1 MDTNINE
8 SCKEASHEGVRLKL
22 VKLKEYT
29 NGNFWVLFGRIL
41 FAKHNRYI
49 ALCMYCNKTLS
60 GVRGVKIFSCAFSYV
75 TTYFITY
82 FTYAFHNACILLVD
96 EKI

>member
-1 MDTNINE
+1 M
-8 SCKEASHEGVRLKL
+8 KAAKKASHEGVRLKL

-29 NGNFWVLFGRIL
+29 NGNFWVLFGRIF

-60 GVRGVKIFSCAFSYV
+60 GRLHFMRKH
-75 TTYFITY
+75 ITDMCSVMLY
-82 FTYAFHNACILLVD
+82 LLKT
-96 EKI
+96 EQP